1 MDESNYDEFGNYV
14 GPDVDSEDDL
24 IEDDNVTR
32 RRRGIS
38 SVEEEEEE
46 EEDGDWGRRRGRK
59 RGDGADEEMRGD
71 DEDEDEDE
79 ENDEEN
85 EEEPTTT
92 AIVLAEDKKYY
103 PSAREVYGEDT
114 ETLVETEDAQ
124 ALEVPIIA
132 SANKKRFEI
141 VSEDSKLDISH
152 AKMKCKPEFLEM
164 LWQTP
169 VLSRNVC
176 IAGHLHHGKSSLV
189 DALVEETH
197 DVSDAWK
204 YDDNLGSSS
213 TQLSQN
219 NYNALRLYTD
229 TRLDERSREM
239 SIKAVP
245 MTLPLADGKHGK
257 THSISIFDTPGHANF
272 CDEVSAA
279 ARIADGFLIVVDA
292 AEGVMCGTEKAIK
305 IAARENVPCVL
316 FINKIDRLIVE
327 LKLPPADAYH
337 KLRHVIE
344 ECNALIEAAYGP
356 ENARLCTP
364 LNNRVCFGSSLYGF
378 SFTLESFA
386 KTYKNVSQSDDLDH
400 KQFAK
405 RLWGD
410 AYFDEETRAF
420 KKKPPVG
427 QQDCQRSFVQ
437 FILEPLYKLFSQ
449 AVGEAPES
457 FQRALKEFNRFSY
470 KLKPKELKQNTKPL
484 IKLAFSKVFLSHGGL
499 TDILLYSIPNPIE
512 GAESKISR
520 TYTGELS
527 TSGRRVR
534 AMQTC
539 DKDGPLAVQIVKLYP
554 STKSPDA
561 FDAFGRVLSGTLC
574 VNDSVKVLGEAYS
587 PDDEE
592 DCAVKTV
599 SHLWINEARYRIPV
613 QSAPAGC
620 WVLIAG
626 VDQSI
631 VKTATLVSAS
641 SKDGEEGN
649 DEDVYTF
656 KPLEFENKAV
666 VKIAVEPLHP
676 SDLPKMVEGLRKISK
691 TYPALQTKV
700 EESGEHIVV
709 GMGEIYLDS
718 AMKDLREVY
727 ADIEVKVADPVV
739 VFAETVVETSALK
752 CFAETPNKRNK
763 ITMIAEPLDKGLG
776 LDIES
781 KNVVLEWPKKHLAN
795 FFTQKY
801 DWDALAAR
809 SVWAFGPD
817 SDGPNVLMDDTLPSE
832 VDKDLL
838 MSVRESIVQ
847 GFQWGTREGPLCEEP
862 IRETKFKILD
872 ATISSEPLQRGG
884 GQIIP
889 TSRRCVYSAFLTA
902 QPRLMEPV
910 YAVEIQTPADCMTA
924 IYNVL
929 SKRRGHVVSD
939 VAKPGTPVYIVKALL
954 PAIESFGF
962 ETDLRAH
969 TRGMAF
975 GLSYFDHWSVVPGD
989 PLDRAIQL
997 RPLEPSP
1004 VSHLAR
1010 EFCIK
1015 TRRRKGMGEDIS
1027 ASKFF
1032 DSSLLEALEGVTL

>member
-1 MDESNYDEFGNYV
+1 
-14 GPDVDSEDDL
+14 
-24 IEDDNVTR
+24 
-32 RRRGIS
+32 
-38 SVEEEEEE
+38 
-46 EEDGDWGRRRGRK
+46 
-59 RGDGADEEMRGD
+59 
-71 DEDEDEDE
+71 
-79 ENDEEN
+79 
-85 EEEPTTT
+85 
-92 AIVLAEDKKYY
+92 
-103 PSAREVYGEDT
+103 
-114 ETLVETEDAQ
+114 
-124 ALEVPIIA
+124 
-132 SANKKRFEI
+132 
-141 VSEDSKLDISH
+141 
-152 AKMKCKPEFLEM
+152 
-164 LWQTP
+164 
-169 VLSRNVC
+169 
-176 IAGHLHHGKSSLV
+176 
-189 DALVEETH
+189 
-197 DVSDAWK
+197 
-204 YDDNLGSSS
+204 
-213 TQLSQN
+213 
-219 NYNALRLYTD
+219 
-229 TRLDERSREM
+229 
-239 SIKAVP
+239 
-245 MTLPLADGKHGK
+245 
-257 THSISIFDTPGHANF
+257 
-272 CDEVSAA
+272 
-279 ARIADGFLIVVDA
+279 
-292 AEGVMCGTEKAIK
+292 
-305 IAARENVPCVL
+305 
-316 FINKIDRLIVE
+316 
-327 LKLPPADAYH
+327 
-337 KLRHVIE
+337 
-344 ECNALIEAAYGP
+344 
-356 ENARLCTP
+356 
-364 LNNRVCFGSSLYGF
+364 
-378 SFTLESFA
+378 
-386 KTYKNVSQSDDLDH
+386 
-400 KQFAK
+400 
-405 RLWGD
+405 
-410 AYFDEETRAF
+410 
-420 KKKPPVG
+420 
-427 QQDCQRSFVQ
+427 
-437 FILEPLYKLFSQ
+437 
-449 AVGEAPES
+449 
-457 FQRALKEFNRFSY
+457 
-470 KLKPKELKQNTKPL
+470 
-484 IKLAFSKVFLSHGGL
+484 
-499 TDILLYSIPNPIE
+499 
-512 GAESKISR
+512 
-520 TYTGELS
+520 
-527 TSGRRVR
+527 
-534 AMQTC
+534 
-539 DKDGPLAVQIVKLYP
+539 
-554 STKSPDA
+554 
-561 FDAFGRVLSGTLC
+561 
-574 VNDSVKVLGEAYS
+574 
-587 PDDEE
+587 
-592 DCAVKTV
+592 
-599 SHLWINEARYRIPV
+599 
-613 QSAPAGC
+613 
-620 WVLIAG
+620 
-626 VDQSI
+626 
-631 VKTATLVSAS
+631 
-641 SKDGEEGN
+641 
-649 DEDVYTF
+649 
-656 KPLEFENKAV
+656 
-666 VKIAVEPLHP
+666 
-676 SDLPKMVEGLRKISK
+676 
-691 TYPALQTKV
+691 V

-776 LDIES
+776 LDTES
-781 KNVVLEWPKKHLAN
+781 KNVVLEWPKKHLAK

-801 DWDALAAR
+801 DWDAVAAR

>member
-1 MDESNYDEFGNYV
+1 MDDSLYDEFGNYI
-14 GPDVDSEDDL
+14 GPDVDSEDDDRDGRL
-24 IEDDNVTR
+24 RLDDDRDGEWANGNISDEDV
-32 RRRGIS
+32 
-38 SVEEEEEE
+38 
-46 EEDGDWGRRRGRK
+46 GDDDF
-59 RGDGADEEMRGD
+59 GDGAKKTSIDFD
-71 DEDEDEDE
+71 DDDD
-79 ENDEEN
+79 N
-85 EEEPTTT
+85 EETET

-103 PSAREVYGEDT
+103 PSAEEVYGKDT
-114 ETLVETEDAQ
+114 ETLVETEDGQ
-124 ALEVPIIA
+124 SLEVPIIQ
-132 SANKKRFEI
+132 SAKTKRFEI
-141 VSEDSKLDISH
+141 RSEDKQLDASDAKL
-152 AKMKCKPEFLEM
+152 KCNSEFLEM

-197 DVSDAWK
+197 DVSEAWK
-204 YDDNLGSSS
+204 FDDNLGSSS
-213 TQLSQN
+213 TQVSKK
-219 NYNALRLYTD
+219 NYNSLRLYTD

-257 THSISIFDTPGHANF
+257 THAISLFDTPGHSNF

-356 ENARLCTP
+356 ENACICTP

-386 KTYKNVSQSDDLDH
+386 KTYKLVSQSEELDH

-420 KKKPPVG
+420 KKKPPPG
-427 QQDCQRSFVQ
+427 QQDCQRTFVQ

-457 FQRALKEFNRFSY
+457 FQRALKEFNRFSH

-484 IKLAFSKVFLSHGGL
+484 IKLAFSKIFESHGGL
-499 TDILLYSIPNPIE
+499 TDILLNSIPNPIE
-512 GAESKISR
+512 GAANKISR
-520 TYTGELS
+520 TYAGEVS
-527 TSGRRVR
+527 TSGRRVQS
-534 AMQTC
+534 MQKC
-539 DKDGPLAVQIVKLYP
+539 DANGALAVQIVKLYP
-554 STKSPDA
+554 SPKSPDA
-561 FDAFGRVLSGTLC
+561 FDAFGRVLSGTLH
-574 VNDSVKVLGEAYS
+574 VNDEVKVLGEAYS

-599 SHLWINEARYRIPV
+599 SQLWINEARYRIPV
-613 QSAPAGC
+613 KSASAGS

-631 VKTATLVSAS
+631 VKTATLVSATKK
-641 SKDGEEGN
+641 KDGDEE
-649 DEDVYTF
+649 EVYTF

-700 EESGEHIVV
+700 EESGEHVIV

-763 ITMIAEPLDKGLG
+763 ITMIAEPLDKGLA
-776 LDIES
+776 LDIEN
-781 KNVVLEWPKKHLAN
+781 KNVVLEWPKKHVAN
-795 FFTQKY
+795 FFTEKY

-817 SDGPNVLMDDTLPSE
+817 SDGPNILMDDTLPSE

-929 SKRRGHVVSD
+929 SKRRGHVISD

-1032 DSSLLEALEGVTL
+1032 DSSLLEALEGVQLY